1 MRESMER
8 RKHTHPNPRKK
19 PIAAA
24 PSRFPSLFLSSAP
37 FRPLIKSGVR
47 RRFLL
52 SLTYI
57 LARES
62 VGCGGGGDMH
72 ESFAQ
77 KKRSPFFAR
86 GRRKKS
92 CFPILLYSF
101 IFLLRIRP
109 AFFPQ

>member
-37 FRPLIKSGVR
+37 FRTLIKSGVR

-62 VGCGGGGDMH
+62 VGCDGGGDMH

-77 KKRSPFFAR
+77 KK
-86 GRRKKS
+86 
-92 CFPILLYSF
+92 ILPLPQGGGEKIVFSHLTL
-101 IFLLRIRP
+101 FLSLP
-109 AFFPQ
+109 LAH